1 MAGESVVPQFTGA
14 PESRPGVAPAGAPVQ
29 NLYLGQGGFY
39 LSPTARSS
47 DDYRIVE
54 NGPAAEAAIREGDLP
69 LVIPARGLAHSPTP
83 QELDAY
89 LRAQYETPDAPFGD
103 LARQRSG
110 YRGTP
115 PQVDPRYD
123 ESDAPMRKDP
133 EGSVLRQNVSDAWSG
148 AGTLTRGPAPTLA
161 PQGFPMDRARVVSG
175 PAAPQPGT
183 SLAPDRERLQPV
195 APLPGTAA
203 APNAE
208 PVPPAAPQLIPLAEY
223 LQQKRQQVY
232 P

>member
-1 MAGESVVPQFTGA
+1 MAGESVVPRLTGA
-14 PESRPGVAPAGAPVQ
+14 PEPRPGVDPAGAPVQ

-54 NGPAAEAAIREGDLP
+54 NDQTAEAATREGDLP

-83 QELDAY
+83 QELDEY

-115 PQVDPRYD
+115 PQV
-123 ESDAPMRKDP
+123 
-133 EGSVLRQNVSDAWSG
+133 WSG
-148 AGTLTRGPAPTLA
+148 IARLGVSAGLFALTHNLWLILIT
-161 PQGFPMDRARVVSG
+161 QG
-175 PAAPQPGT
+175 AAQALLLR
-183 SLAPDRERLQPV
+183 SREASSSP
-195 APLPGTAA
+195 
-203 APNAE
+203 
-208 PVPPAAPQLIPLAEY
+208 
-223 LQQKRQQVY
+223 
-232 P
+232 